1 MMVGMKMKNLYITL
15 LMALLMISSGCMG
28 KDNKNI
34 IEEPNV
40 IYYYNT
46 QYWNDSHQFNNAA
59 MLIGYTNNTTMN
71 YESSNF
77 SSNITIDLECDFTPI
92 NGAQG
97 YFQLE
102 IYDNN
107 TMIYQNNSSESVIW
121 YIETN
126 ISSNVINFVIQ
137 SEGLDSDPLT
147 DYADYFIVQIKN
159 DVYATI
165 NGTSN

>member
-46 QYWNDSHQFNNAA
+46 QYWNDSHQFNDAA
-59 MLIGYTNNTTMN
+59 MLVGYTNNTTMN
-71 YESSNF
+71 YELSNF
-77 SSNITIDLECDFTPI
+77 SSNITIDLECEFTSF

-97 YFQLE
+97 YFQIE
-102 IYDNN
+102 ISDNN
-107 TMIYQNNSSESVIW
+107 TIIYQNSSSESIIW
-121 YIETN
+121 YFISN
-126 ISSNVINFVIQ
+126 ISSSTIQIVIQ
-137 SEGLDSDPLT
+137 SEGFDSDPLT
-147 DYADYFIVQIKN
+147 EYADYFVVYIEN